1 MKTNAP
7 AINSD
12 LNCGWIFFDASC
24 PFCTKLAFRVD
35 RLLTGHGY
43 RFLPL
48 QSPGTAE
55 RLGVTTHDLLAE
67 MHLLTSSGQRL
78 RGADAFLEIA
88 RHLWWARPVAAL
100 AKLPWAL
107 PLLRRLYSHL
117 AAHRHCLGGRC
128 LIHHA
133 RKARRVFFEMP

>member
-7 AINSD
+7 AITSD

-24 PFCTKLAFRVD
+24 PFCTQLASRVD

-55 RLGVTTHDLLAE
+55 RLGVTAHDLLAE

-88 RHLWWARPVAAL
+88 RHFWWARPIAGLVQ
-100 AKLPWAL
+100 LPGAL
-107 PLLRRLYSHL
+107 PLLRRVYSYF

>member
-7 AINSD
+7 AITSD
-12 LNCGWIFFDASC
+12 LNSVWIFFDASC
-24 PFCTKLAFRVD
+24 PFCTRLASRAD
-35 RLLTGHGY
+35 RLLTGHGF

-48 QSPGTAE
+48 QTPGTAE
-55 RLGVTTHDLLAE
+55 RLGVAAKDLLAE

-78 RGADAFLEIA
+78 RGADAFLEVA
-88 RHLWWARPVAAL
+88 RHVWWARPIGSL
-100 AKLPWAL
+100 ARLPGAL
-107 PLLRRLYSHL
+107 PLLRRLYAQL